1 MTKAREI
8 CIKRRNKKR
17 MSIFT
22 IIIQYCLAV
31 LANANRQGKEKRG
44 INIGDKAFLFA
55 DKNQIRTIGISKKA
69 RKLGSYKCT
78 NKTKQ

>member
-8 CIKRRNKKR
+8 CIKRRNTKR

-31 LANANRQGKEKRG
+31 LANASRQGKEKKR
-44 INIGDKAFLFA
+44 
-55 DKNQIRTIGISKKA
+55 
-69 RKLGSYKCT
+69 YKYWRESIFICR
-78 NKTKQ
+78 

>member
-1 MTKAREI
+1 
-8 CIKRRNKKR
+8 

-22 IIIQYCLAV
+22 IIIQYCLAA
-31 LANANRQGKEKRG
+31 LANASRQGKEKRG
-44 INIGDKAFLFA
+44 INIGDKVKAFLFA

-69 RKLGSYKCT
+69 RKLGSYKYT